1 MRHESDI
8 PGVPGHFADLVNGL
22 RRELFECHD
31 RYRELSKQYLMT
43 KGALVSAESG
53 FYACS
58 AAKHRMSKELA
69 TYHREL
75 LATKAALAQAEG
87 ERDYYRNMAEEL
99 AR

>member
-22 RRELFECHD
+22 RRELFEAHD
-31 RYRELSKQYLMT
+31 HYRELAELYIAT
-43 KGALVSAESG
+43 TTALT
-53 FYACS
+53 
-58 AAKHRMSKELA
+58 RDMA